1 MDAWQRAIVFMRAV
15 DARTAESVVPLRW
28 GRAQINQRLN
38 RVHDLNFLIADR
50 VENAD
55 AADLDAEAERIQG
68 DAGFSHRRRPDRDV
82 DTTAVQEVDWKLM
95 RPAREREIASQ
106 PWAAD
111 PGLVQQLL
119 ATHELTRRGHPH
131 TVLCR
136 TPSRRGIRVRLPRD
150 GRRRLAS
157 ALYRRL
163 GFEPVGI
170 ESRFLR
176 IIDA

>member
-111 PGLVQQLL
+111 P
-119 ATHELTRRGHPH
+119 
-131 TVLCR
+131 
-136 TPSRRGIRVRLPRD
+136 
-150 GRRRLAS
+150 
-157 ALYRRL
+157 
-163 GFEPVGI
+163 
-170 ESRFLR
+170 
-176 IIDA
+176 